1 MLRNSVG
8 LAVLVLFVS
17 ASLCYMSIRAGVIRS
32 ISFQKVDAAP
42 DTKARAQG
50 NYQRLQYVYRA
61 IEKSHTSSLS
71 AALRQS
77 KKFRNE
83 KGSL

>member
-1 MLRNSVG
+1 
-8 LAVLVLFVS
+8 
-17 ASLCYMSIRAGVIRS
+17 MSIRARVIGT
-32 ISFQKVDAAP
+32 ISFQKVNAAP

-71 AALRQS
+71 TALRHS
-77 KKFRNE
+77 NFLEMKKAAARAAQRMNHFYCQVGARIQ
-83 KGSL
+83 

>member
-1 MLRNSVG
+1 
-8 LAVLVLFVS
+8 
-17 ASLCYMSIRAGVIRS
+17 MSIRAGVIRS
-32 ISFQKVDAAP
+32 ISFQKVNAAP

-61 IEKSHTSSLS
+61 IEKSHISSLS

-77 KKFRNE
+77 KIWRNE
-83 KGSL
+83 KSSR